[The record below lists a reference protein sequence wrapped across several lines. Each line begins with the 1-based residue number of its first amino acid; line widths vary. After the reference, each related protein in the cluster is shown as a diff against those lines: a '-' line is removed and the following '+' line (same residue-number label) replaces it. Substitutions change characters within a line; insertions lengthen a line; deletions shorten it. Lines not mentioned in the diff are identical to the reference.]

1 MASNYTI
8 VDLLVELAERQAS
21 DLHITTNV
29 PPTLR
34 IHGRMVRLDYEP
46 LTPEDTR
53 GLAFSLMREDQR
65 KTLERE
71 KEIDFGYSQKGI
83 GRFRVNCFWQ
93 KGSIGMVMRS
103 IPERI
108 PSMEELLI
116 PEVLKDVI
124 MEPRGLVL
132 VTGPTGSG
140 KSTSLAA
147 MLNVINE
154 TRDLH
159 IITMEDPI
167 EYVHEHKLCNI
178 NQREVHTD
186 TLGFS
191 IALVKALRQDP
202 DVILVG
208 EMRDLETI
216 GTAIT
221 AAETGHLVFATLHT
235 NSAPATIDRI
245 IDVFPF
251 GQQDQI
257 RAQLANALVCVMT
270 QLLLPRSDGAGRIAA
285 FEVMLNIPA
294 IRNLIR
300 EKKIFQIHS
309 TMMTHSK
316 LGMVTLDQSLRDM
329 YFRREITMEVAMTVA
344 TSPSNLQRLI
354 AAGPGGGGSDLPDG
368 GGQDMSNPVKYR
380 QTE

>member
-1 MASNYTI
+1 MAANYTI

-21 DLHITTNV
+21 DLHITVGV

-34 IHGRMVRLDYEP
+34 VHGRMTRLDYEP

-65 KTLERE
+65 KTLERD
-71 KEIDFGYSQKGI
+71 KEIDFGYSQRGI

-93 KGSIGMVMRS
+93 KGSIGIVMRS

-108 PSMEELLI
+108 PTMEELLI
-116 PEVLKDVI
+116 PEILKDVI

-154 TRDLH
+154 SRDLH

-167 EYVHEHKLCNI
+167 EYVHEHKLSNI

-186 TLGFS
+186 TLSFNT
-191 IALVKALRQDP
+191 ALVKALRQDP

-216 GTAIT
+216 STAIT

-235 NSAPATIDRI
+235 NSCPATIDRI

-270 QLLLPRSDGAGRIAA
+270 QLLLPRADGAGRIAA

-316 LGMVTLDQSLRDM
+316 LGMITLDQSLRDM
-329 YFRREITMEVAMTVA
+329 YFRREITMETAMTVA

-354 AAGPGGGGSDLPDG
+354 AAGPPGGGGEEG
-368 GGQDMSNPVKYR
+368 GGQDMTNVAKFR
-380 QTE
+380 QAE